1 MSVLAEINR
10 IKEEYANEKEKEL
23 QEMMIYMITSYKYQQ
38 GIGKT
43 NISIEPENPNSFFDS
58 ACLQRFLDY
67 LNGNRIY
74 YFKRSYH
81 WHEDDDS
88 GIAPFEYVDAKTTC
102 SKIVFDVRTAD
113 QIANDIS
120 SEILT
125 ILHKN
130 PEKERININ
139 VADLFKFT
147 DTTRLTPKDIRL
159 LKPSIEAVLGEFKVC
174 TEFSPRTV
182 IGKTFEFSNEDI
194 TYYYICFVFK
204 NLKTKK
210 RKTFD

>member
-1 MSVLAEINR
+1 MSVLAEIKR

-23 QEMMIYMITSYKYQQ
+23 QEKMIYMITSYKYQQ
-38 GIGKT
+38 GLGKT
-43 NISIEPENPNSFFDS
+43 KISIEPKNPNCFFDS
-58 ACLQRFLDY
+58 TCLQIFLDY
-67 LNGNRIY
+67 LNGKRIY

-113 QIANDIS
+113 KIANDIS
-120 SEILT
+120 SEIIN
-125 ILHKN
+125 ILLKN

-139 VADLFKFT
+139 VADLFKST
-147 DTTRLTPKDIRL
+147 DTTRLTPNDINL

-174 TEFSPRTV
+174 SEFLPQIV
-182 IGKTFEFSNEDI
+182 IGETFDFSNKNI
-194 TYYYICFVFK
+194 SYYYICFVFK
-204 NLKTKK
+204 NIETKK
-210 RKTFD
+210 RKAFF